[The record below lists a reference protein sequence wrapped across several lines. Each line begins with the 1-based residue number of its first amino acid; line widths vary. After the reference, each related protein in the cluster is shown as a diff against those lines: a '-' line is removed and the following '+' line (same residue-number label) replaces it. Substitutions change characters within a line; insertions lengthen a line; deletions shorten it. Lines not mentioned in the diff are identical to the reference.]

1 MSSYCIPTKKMEE
14 WSLRNQIYDM
24 SFYQVHRV
32 HLWGATAMITAEWL
46 RFYQTLT
53 PKVN

>member
-1 MSSYCIPTKKMEE
+1 MEE
-14 WSLRNQIYDM
+14 WSLRNQIYDI
-24 SFYQVHRV
+24 SFYQVPRA

-46 RFYQTLT
+46 GFYQTIT

>member
-1 MSSYCIPTKKMEE
+1 MEE

-24 SFYQVHRV
+24 SFYQLHRV

-46 RFYQTLT
+46 CFYQTLT